1 ISLMREIA
9 IVRAMGRPLKAD
21 EDLSA
26 VARKVATMP
35 IAEAELIRK
44 YLEGACSAQA
54 RLTQFRYPKVNDAM
68 MNDLAQGAGQS
79 SESKPM
85 ESFGRI
91 TVGPGDIGSGR
102 DQEVIDIAT
111 PEGVAR
117 LKDWT
122 GER

>member
-1 ISLMREIA
+1 MILRS
-9 IVRAMGRPLKAD
+9 
-21 EDLSA
+21 
-26 VARKVATMP
+26 TMP

-54 RLTQFRYPKVNDAM
+54 RLTQLRYPKVNDAM

-79 SESKPM
+79 SESEPM
-85 ESFGRI
+85 PYFRRI
-91 TVGPGDIGSGR
+91 IVRPGDIVSGR
-102 DQEVIDIAT
+102 EPEVIDIAT

-117 LKDWT
+117 LKDWR